1 MSHVCY
7 SVEAELKQ
15 ETSRNQAVASSNQA
29 LGSASRDLDKKSEAK
44 RNYLDKVRK

>member
-1 MSHVCY
+1 M
-7 SVEAELKQ
+7 ELKQ

-29 LGSASRDLDKKSEAK
+29 LSSATRDLESKSEVM